1 MASPRQI
8 GITPLRRPLSP
19 CFCTP
24 RPFSSRSL
32 LALLLSASRCCPSAG
47 LARCSRCCCRCC
59 RLLVPRTCPL
69 RWWALP
75 SLLLILLLPPC
86 LSSRSCAPPAR
97 SLRLC
102 PVPPL
107 PPLRLVNPRRRLP
120 ASPHRPLLHSRRCS
134 RRRAGGLAP
143 AAPAAARAPPSS
155 AASPLRRSSRASP
168 SSAWPGSATGRS
180 PACALSQPG
189 VGRPTPPP
197 PACVVAGALLL
208 RPAPCGYRHRR
219 VRAACPRSHAPPY
232 PRTRAPCC

>member
-47 LARCSRCCCRCC
+47 LARCSRCCCRSC

-107 PPLRLVNPRRRLP
+107 PPLQLVNPRRRLL

-219 VRAACPRSHAPPY
+219 VCAACPRSHVPPC